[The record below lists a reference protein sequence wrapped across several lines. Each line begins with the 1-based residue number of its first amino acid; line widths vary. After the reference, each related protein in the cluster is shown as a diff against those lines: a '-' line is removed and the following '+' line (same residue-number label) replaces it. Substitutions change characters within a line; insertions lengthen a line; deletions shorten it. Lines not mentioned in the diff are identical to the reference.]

1 MKNIFPTSKVC
12 IYIYCMQTY
21 IWVCKCGLESSDLCS
36 DRSQDKFAQL
46 NMLKRFGIQFFEI
59 TICKYYNSIFLSK
72 TIKLWLIKSTK
83 ETTPQLLMLKQ
94 NHCGKKTYYL
104 ALDN

>member
-12 IYIYCMQTY
+12 IYVYCMQTY

-36 DRSQDKFAQL
+36 DRFQDKFAQL

-59 TICKYYNSIFLSK
+59 TICKYCNSIFLSK

-94 NHCGKKTYYL
+94 NHRGKKTYYL